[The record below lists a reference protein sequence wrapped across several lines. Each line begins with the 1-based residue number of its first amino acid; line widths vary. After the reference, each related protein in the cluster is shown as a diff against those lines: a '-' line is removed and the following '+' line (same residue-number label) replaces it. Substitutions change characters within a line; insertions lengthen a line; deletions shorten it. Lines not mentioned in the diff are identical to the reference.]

1 MYGTNDPQGTFMQT
15 FMLLTPRQMEIIRKS
30 WVWTFYEEAMPL
42 IDADLFAPMFKEGGR
57 PSKPI
62 DMMIGLLILKDMFDL
77 TDEETLQHLT
87 FDLRWQVAL
96 GLEPDAAYCCPKTLY
111 NFRARLMAHEGGL
124 LLFNDLANKIVAKLG
139 LVLGLGR
146 MDSTHFRSNVARLS
160 RLQLFCE
167 TIRVF
172 LNEVKALDMEK
183 YLGVAV
189 SLRGRYVRE
198 DGEATKYA
206 DGRSSET
213 ARRLPVCARDVW
225 RLLDHFR
232 GDVDVAE
239 LPAARQLQRLFV
251 EQCELAPEAA
261 PAAADEAD
269 ADAPFAPVVAKPSKD
284 IRSDAMQT
292 PHDETMT
299 YNKHKGQG
307 YEGQIAETC
316 GNGDKPEALVSATPG
331 LSCQG
336 DPKRTIPTVT
346 DLAERGLAPGAM
358 IADTNYGSTAN
369 IIECAKLGTD
379 LQTPVSGPERKPEP
393 DPAQLPVGA
402 FDIDVNQGR
411 PVRCPEG
418 HEAVEETRQD
428 NGGKVHI
435 EAVFD
440 GTRCAQCPHRQ
451 TCPTR
456 ERADGQRVLKTT
468 LQDAV
473 LDKWHHDAKTPEFKK
488 RYKMRAGIEATNS
501 ELKRGHGLGK
511 VRVRGAPAV
520 TLAFYLKCTACNV
533 KRMVKY
539 LTEQRRMKVAM
550 S

>member
-1 MYGTNDPQGTFMQT
+1 MLGTHEPQTTFWET
-15 FMLLTPRQMEIIRKS
+15 SMLLPPKKLAALQQT
-30 WVWTFYEEAMPL
+30 WVWTFHTEALSL
-42 IDADLFAPMFKEGGR
+42 IDPELFRPLFCADNGR
-57 PSKPI
+57 PSKPVEVVV
-62 DMMIGLLILKDMFDL
+62 GALILKDLFNQ
-77 TDEETLQHLT
+77 TDEETLYRLDY
-87 FDLRWQVAL
+87 DLGWQVAL
-96 GLEPDAAYCCPKTLY
+96 GLEPDATHCCQKTLH
-111 NFRARLMAHEGGL
+111 NFRVRMMEHQGGL
-124 LLFNDLANKIVAKLG
+124 LLFNDLANKIVAKLE
-139 LVLGLGR
+139 LQTNQGR
-146 MDSTHFRSNVARLS
+146 MDSTHFSSNVARLS

-167 TIRVF
+167 TLRVF
-172 LNEVKALDMEK
+172 LNEVKALDLEK

-213 ARRLPVCARDVW
+213 VRRLSVCARDVW

-232 GDVDVAE
+232 GDVEVAG
-239 LPAARQLQRLFV
+239 LAAARQLQRLFV
-251 EQCELAPEAA
+251 EQCEVAPEAA
-261 PAAADEAD
+261 PAADDADV
-269 ADAPFAPVVAKPSKD
+269 DAPFAPVVVKPSKD

-346 DLAERGLAPGAM
+346 DLAQRGLAPGAM

-379 LQTPVSGPERKPEP
+379 LQTPVSGPERKAVP
-393 DPAQLPVGA
+393 DPAPLPVGA
-402 FDIDVNQGR
+402 FDIDINQGR
-411 PVRCPEG
+411 PIRCPEG
-418 HEAVEETRQD
+418 HEAVEETRQE
-428 NGGKVHI
+428 NGGKVQI

-440 GTRCAQCPHRQ
+440 GARCAQCPHRE

-488 RYKMRAGIEATNS
+488 RYKVRAGIEGTNS

-520 TLAFYLKCTACNV
+520 TLAFYLKCAACNV

-539 LTEQRRMKVAM
+539 LTQQRRMKVVM